1 MHFDT
6 KNYLKSTRNH
16 TAKQAFT
23 FSFVAG
29 CIVFFFFSFS
39 FSFRDQTMLLFSIS
53 KKKTHPNQVF

>member
-16 TAKQAFT
+16 TVKQVFT
-23 FSFVAG
+23 FSFVAW
-29 CIVFFFFSFS
+29 CIVFFS
-39 FSFRDQTMLLFSIS
+39 FSFRDQTMLLYSIS

>member
-1 MHFDT
+1 MHFST

-23 FSFVAG
+23 FSFVAW
-29 CIVFFFFSFS
+29 CIVFFFFFFS
-39 FSFRDQTMLLFSIS
+39 FSFRDQTMLLYSIS